1 MGVVSKCTA
10 IPAPFREINLL
21 NSPQNMT
28 ALWED
33 YDFFFFVFV
42 SAKELENKRV

>member
-1 MGVVSKCTA
+1 MVSKCAA

-21 NSPQNMT
+21 NSPPNMA

-33 YDFFFFVFV
+33 YDFSLF
-42 SAKELENKRV
+42 SCLLKS